1 MSLLTTAYLLEK
13 YGPLLTEDQVGETLH
28 LSGKTVCNQRVL
40 GLFPIPSSKQGNRV
54 LYHAA
59 DVAEYIDSMRHAV
72 RAAA

>member
-1 MSLLTTAYLLEK
+1 MSLLTTAYLFEK

-28 LSGKTVCNQRVL
+28 ISGKTVCNQRVL
-40 GLFPIPSSKQGNRV
+40 GQFPIHGTKHGSRT

-72 RAAA
+72 RESA